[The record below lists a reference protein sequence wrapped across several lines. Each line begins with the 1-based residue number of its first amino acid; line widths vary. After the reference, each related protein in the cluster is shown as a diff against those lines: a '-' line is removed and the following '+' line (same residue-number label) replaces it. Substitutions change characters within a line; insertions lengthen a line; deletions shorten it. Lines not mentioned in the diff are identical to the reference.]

1 MALLPHREPPP
12 PPRRSPSSLLCDN
25 SFCAGEGIVVVKSP
39 SLSLSLVASPS
50 FYASPWEKPQG
61 SCLFKNTKKHT
72 SVLVLKPT
80 HPPTLPPP
88 SLPLFSVRGEAGKT
102 EGGLQ
107 LGSTVLSLQCLMV
120 RGAEGANLKWL
131 HDTLSQSYF
140 FFHTPVCQD
149 FKSRRVKEQLM
160 KKCKGMSTLICC
172 HGRVLLSALSPRQG
186 AETRH
191 GQKKSL

>member
-12 PPRRSPSSLLCDN
+12 RHSPSSLLCDN

-61 SCLFKNTKKHT
+61 SCLFKNTKKHM

-80 HPPTLPPP
+80 HPPA
-88 SLPLFSVRGEAGKT
+88 SLPLRGEAGKT

-107 LGSTVLSLQCLMV
+107 LGSTLLSLQCLMV
-120 RGAEGANLKWL
+120 KGANLKWL
-131 HDTLSQSYF
+131 HDTLSQSYC
-140 FFHTPVCQD
+140 FFHTPFFQD
-149 FKSRRVKEQLM
+149 FKSRRVKEKM
-160 KKCKGMSTLICC
+160 
-172 HGRVLLSALSPRQG
+172 
-186 AETRH
+186 
-191 GQKKSL
+191 